1 MRRIALYFAVA
12 VLLVAADAWALRLPR
27 WVGASICGL
36 GLGLAGPPTALL
48 QPTFAPEPVYAAGT
62 LAEQLA
68 AMKAA
73 QDALD
78 AQDIEW
84 TPLEGGVLLR
94 EYRTGRVGA
103 PAIGPGSEVTAEVV
117 VRMKT
122 FRTQKDP
129 GGVRYYSTK
138 IDTPDGQ
145 LSWTVGDGQLLPE
158 LERGIGGMTK
168 GGLRRIEIPSATV
181 FKARKNKQLPLP
193 SANDEEGLRRFE
205 RLFKTDATLIFEVLV
220 KEVRNAAALE

>member
-1 MRRIALYFAVA
+1 MFVV
-12 VLLVAADAWALRLPR
+12 VLLVAADAWRLPR

-36 GLGLAGPPTALL
+36 GLAGPPTTLL
-48 QPTFAPEPVYAAGT
+48 LPKLAVVEPVHAAGT

-68 AMKAA
+68 AMKTA

-78 AQDIEW
+78 AQDVEW
-84 TPLEGGVLLR
+84 TPLEGGVLFR

-138 IDTPDGQ
+138 IDEPKNE
-145 LSWTVGDGQLLPE
+145 LSWKVGSGQLLPE
-158 LERGIGGMTK
+158 LETGINGMTK
-168 GGLRRIEIPSATV
+168 GGLRRIEIPSTTV
-181 FKARKNKQLPLP
+181 FKARKNNQLPLP
-193 SANDEEGLRRFE
+193 SANDEEGQRRFE

-220 KEVRNAAALE
+220 KEVRNPAALE